1 MSTQHSNQSVA
12 HGKQIVEPEDSLPE
26 ITFSDLP
33 ETLQTAS
40 RSMGWTD
47 LMPVQAKAIPYIMAG
62 RDLMVQSRTGSG
74 KTGAFILPILDRI
87 DPGQAACQALVL
99 VPTRELALQV
109 AGEAEKLSTPVGVR
123 TAAVYGGVSYGPQLE
138 ALRKGAHIIVGT
150 PGRILD
156 HLLKKT
162 FTLDGLR
169 ILVFDEAD
177 RMLSMGFYPDMQ
189 QLKRYLPRKPLNG
202 YMFSATYTPRVI
214 QLSQL
219 FLKKPEMLSLSR
231 DNVHVADITHDYYEV
246 PSMTKDRCLVR
257 IIEVENPDSAIIF
270 CNMKTTV
277 HYVTVV
283 LKRFGYDA
291 DELTSDLPQ
300 NKREKI
306 MGRVRNRSLR
316 FLVATDIAARGIDIP
331 DLSHVIQYEPP
342 EDPEVYIH
350 RAGRTGRAGAGGEAI
365 SLVDPMEKMKL
376 RDIAKQF
383 HIEMDERP
391 VPRDEDVAAIVSERV
406 ANLLRAKLHT
416 LDQVQTERINRFTA
430 LSRSLLESED
440 DLPMIALLLED
451 FYYRSL
457 NVPEPVKPTAEDN
470 ESSSQNSGSSRNKS
484 RPRRRSGRK

>member
-1 MSTQHSNQSVA
+1 MSTQSSEHSVA
-12 HGKQIVEPEDSLPE
+12 HEKKIIEPEQSLPE
-26 ITFSDLP
+26 ISFADLS
-33 ETLQTAS
+33 ETLQTAA
-40 RSMGWTD
+40 RSMGWSS
-47 LMPVQAKAIPYIMAG
+47 LMPVQAKAIPYIMAK

-87 DPGQAACQALVL
+87 DANEAACQALVL

-109 AGEAEKLSTPVGVR
+109 AGEADKLSSSVGVR
-123 TAAVYGGVSYGPQLE
+123 TAAVYGGVSYGPQLD

-162 FTLDGLR
+162 FNLDRLR

-177 RMLSMGFYPDMQ
+177 RMLSMGFYPDMR
-189 QLKRYLPRKPLNG
+189 QLQRYLPRKPLNS
-202 YMFSATYTPRVI
+202 YMFSATYTPRVL
-214 QLSQL
+214 QLSHL
-219 FLKKPEMLSLSR
+219 FMTSPDMLRLSH
-231 DNVHVADITHDYYEV
+231 DNVHVADITHDFYEV
-246 PSMTKDRCLVR
+246 PSVTKDRSLVR

-291 DELTSDLPQ
+291 DELSSDLPQ

-306 MGRVRNRSLR
+306 MARVRDGSLR

-342 EDPEVYIH
+342 EDQEIYIH

-376 RDIAKQF
+376 KDIARMY
-383 HIEMDERP
+383 HIDMNERT
-391 VPRDEDVAAIVSERV
+391 VPTDEDVAAIVGERV
-406 ANLLRAKLHT
+406 TNLLRAKLHT
-416 LDQVQTERINRFTA
+416 LDQVQTERVNRFLPVA
-430 LSRSLLESED
+430 RELLESED
-440 DLPMIALLLED
+440 ELPAVAMLLED

-457 NVPEPVKPTAEDN
+457 NVPQPTIDVAETKAPPKRD
-470 ESSSQNSGSSRNKS
+470 SGSSRGNNRS
-484 RPRRRSGRK
+484 RRRPSR